1 MEARPPLLIEA
12 IVRRLTPAPCRE
24 HVLGDLCEQYTSPLA
39 YVSQAV
45 RTLPYVVVSQ
55 IRRTSD
61 AVIVNMEAVMLW
73 AAFRGAARFLQKPL
87 PSDANTWVRL
97 LIPTIV
103 AVVALVITDAY
114 VDPQRRRHPVA
125 ESAVAVLAAC
135 LAEAALAFI
144 RPDLTAPVRV
154 VLTGGVLAVL
164 LLSIIR
170 SYATR
175 PRLASHAG
183 PRSLDELR
191 QQAGAFETRIRRRNV
206 RESIAC
212 LILLP
217 WLAVVFWRGPGPFS
231 RTGAALGVAATIW
244 ILSVLKTAGASRP
257 LPPDLGWTA
266 SLTFFR
272 RELERQRNLMR
283 TVWWWYLLPVVPS
296 VFVLTIG
303 QTLSTHRLWEGV
315 AAFGGCFIVGTLIGI
330 LNQRGALRLQRAI
343 ERLDSATESEG

>member
-1 MEARPPLLIEA
+1 
-12 IVRRLTPAPCRE
+12 
-24 HVLGDLCEQYTSPLA
+24 
-39 YVSQAV
+39 
-45 RTLPYVVVSQ
+45 
-55 IRRTSD
+55 
-61 AVIVNMEAVMLW
+61 
-73 AAFRGAARFLQKPL
+73 
-87 PSDANTWVRL
+87 
-97 LIPTIV
+97 
-103 AVVALVITDAY
+103 
-114 VDPQRRRHPVA
+114 VA